1 MKNILNFELRRII
14 FKSSFESQFKY
25 CLLIWMFCSRKAN
38 NKINKLHE
46 GALRIVY
53 QDNISNYEE
62 LLETK

>member
-1 MKNILNFELRRII
+1 
-14 FKSSFESQFKY
+14 
-25 CLLIWMFCSRKAN
+25 MFCSRKAN